1 MSIWKY
7 TDSTGH
13 TLSRVLP
20 DGSTQC
26 FLFDSQE
33 IQAWIAAGNTPLPA
47 DSETPDQAF
56 LRLQGVVQRR
66 LDEWAAERGYD
77 SILSLCTYATSTNSK
92 FQPEGQRGV
101 EVRDAC
107 WHFGY
112 ELQARVEAG
121 ELPIPSEE
129 ELLQMLPPMEWPA

>member
-56 LRLQGVVQRR
+56 LRL
-66 LDEWAAERGYD
+66 
-77 SILSLCTYATSTNSK
+77 CTYATSTNSK

-121 ELPIPSEE
+121 ELQIPSEE
-129 ELLQMLPPMEWPA
+129 ELLQMLPTMEWPT